1 LRLPSL
7 SPAWIALCGD
17 GDGEKITARQLQ
29 VVSMIAAELIPKI
42 ELVAPGTLLRQALN
56 EILMARFGALIVFLD
71 DIKQQEKIL
80 EGGFYIGAAFSPEK
94 VYELAKMDGAIILDE
109 SVSRILAANV
119 QLTPDASLP
128 TNETGMRHRAAERMA
143 RQTGKF
149 VLSISRRR
157 SVITLY
163 YRHFKHQLN
172 DIAYLITRIGQ
183 TIYTVEHYKENLDKL
198 VSRLDTDE
206 LENRVLL
213 AQVIE
218 LVGRCL
224 EIQGLLDE
232 IHPYLVETGIEGRLP
247 AMRLNAVGVDIDLLL
262 TLLAE
267 DYLAGPPSERET
279 RRMVETLRSGEPPDD
294 RAIADA
300 LGWPMPDG
308 IDPYDIAA
316 RPRGLRI
323 LKQIAKIPA
332 AAARNVVKRFNYLSA
347 VIQADTA
354 ALMEVEG
361 VGEKRARSIIDAI
374 NYLQSR
380 RIHP

>member
-1 LRLPSL
+1 
-7 SPAWIALCGD
+7 
-17 GDGEKITARQLQ
+17 
-29 VVSMIAAELIPKI
+29 MIAAELIPKI
-42 ELVAPGTLLRQALN
+42 KLVAPGTLLRQALD

-80 EGGFYIGAAFSPEK
+80 EGGFYIGASFSPEK

-119 QLTPDASLP
+119 QLTPDPSLP

-183 TIYTVEHYKENLDKL
+183 TIYTVEHYKENLGKL
-198 VSRLDTDE
+198 VTRLNADE
-206 LENRVLL
+206 FENRVLL

-218 LVGRCL
+218 LVSRCL
-224 EIQGLLDE
+224 EILSLLDE
-232 IHPYLVETGIEGRLP
+232 INPYVVETGIEGRLP
-247 AMRLNAVGVDIDLLL
+247 AMRLNAANEEIDTLLS
-262 TLLAE
+262 LLAE
-267 DYLAGPPSERET
+267 DYCAVTCSEQET
-279 RRMVETLRSGEPPDD
+279 HRIVETLRAIVPPDD
-294 RAIADA
+294 QKISDA

-308 IDPYDIAA
+308 IDLYDVSAQ
-316 RPRGLRI
+316 PRGLRM

-332 AAARNVVKRFNYLSA
+332 AAACKVVNRFKYLS
-347 VIQADTA
+347 VLTQADAA

-361 VGEKRARSIIDAI
+361 VGEKRARSIIEAI
-374 NYLQSR
+374 QYLQSR
-380 RIHP
+380 RMHP

>member
-1 LRLPSL
+1 
-7 SPAWIALCGD
+7 
-17 GDGEKITARQLQ
+17 
-29 VVSMIAAELIPKI
+29 MIASELIPKI
-42 ELVAPGTLLRQALN
+42 KLVAPGTLLRQALD

-71 DIKQQEKIL
+71 DIRQQEKIL
-80 EGGFYIGAAFSPEK
+80 EGGFYIGASFSPEK

-119 QLTPDASLP
+119 QLTPDPSLP

-172 DIAYLITRIGQ
+172 EIGYLVTRIGQ
-183 TIYTVEHYKENLDKL
+183 TIYTVEHYKENLGKL
-198 VSRLDTDE
+198 VSQLDGDE

-218 LVGRCL
+218 LVNRCL
-224 EIQGLLDE
+224 VILSLLDE
-232 IHPYLVETGIEGRLP
+232 IHPYVIETGIEGRLQ
-247 AMRLNAVGVDIDLLL
+247 AMRLNAVTEEIDALLN
-262 TLLAE
+262 LLAE
-267 DYLAGPPSERET
+267 DYCAHAPCEQQT
-279 RRMVETLRSGEPPDD
+279 RRIVQTLRTIVPPDD
-294 RAIADA
+294 RNIADA
-300 LGWPMPDG
+300 LGWRMPDG
-308 IDPYDIAA
+308 IDPYDVAA
-316 RPRGLRI
+316 RPRGLRM

-332 AAARNVVKRFNYLSA
+332 AAARNVVNRFKDLSA
-347 VIQADTA
+347 VARADAT

-361 VGEKRARSIIDAI
+361 VGEKRAGSIIDAI
-374 NYLQSR
+374 QCLQSR
-380 RIHP
+380 RNPP

>member
-1 LRLPSL
+1 
-7 SPAWIALCGD
+7 
-17 GDGEKITARQLQ
+17 
-29 VVSMIAAELIPKI
+29 MIAAELIPKI
-42 ELVAPGTLLRQALN
+42 KLVAPGTLLRQALD

-71 DIKQQEKIL
+71 DTKQQEKIL
-80 EGGFYIGAAFSPEK
+80 EGGFYIGASFSPEK

-119 QLTPDASLP
+119 QLTPDPSLP

-163 YRHFKHQLN
+163 YRQFKHQLN
-172 DIAYLITRIGQ
+172 DIAYLMTRIGQ
-183 TIYTVEHYKENLDKL
+183 TIYTVEHYKENLNKL
-198 VSRLDTDE
+198 VSRLDADE

-213 AQVIE
+213 AQVID
-218 LVGRCL
+218 LVSRCL
-224 EIQGLLDE
+224 DILRLLDE
-232 IHPYLVETGIEGRLP
+232 INPYVIETGIEGRLP
-247 AMRLNAVGVDIDLLL
+247 AMRLNAVSEEIDVLL

-267 DYLAGPPSERET
+267 DYCAVAPSEAET
-279 RRMVETLRSGEPPDD
+279 RRMVETLRAVAPSDD
-294 RAIADA
+294 QTIADA
-300 LGWPMPDG
+300 LGWRMPSD
-308 IDPYDIAA
+308 IDLYDVAA

-323 LKQIAKIPA
+323 LKQVAKIPA
-332 AAARNVVKRFNYLSA
+332 AAARNVVDHFQSLSA
-347 VIQADTA
+347 LARADTA

-374 NYLQSR
+374 QHLQSR
-380 RIHP
+380 HVHH

>member
-1 LRLPSL
+1 
-7 SPAWIALCGD
+7 
-17 GDGEKITARQLQ
+17 
-29 VVSMIAAELIPKI
+29 MIAAELIPKI
-42 ELVAPGTLLRQALN
+42 KLVAPGTLLRQALD

-80 EGGFYIGAAFSPEK
+80 EGGFYIGASFSPEK

-119 QLTPDASLP
+119 QLTPDSSLP

-172 DIAYLITRIGQ
+172 DIGYLITRIGQ

-198 VSRLDTDE
+198 VSRLDANE

-218 LVGRCL
+218 LVSRCL
-224 EIQGLLDE
+224 DILSLLDE
-232 IHPYLVETGIEGRLP
+232 INPYVVEIGIEGRLP
-247 AMRLNAVGVDIDLLL
+247 AMRLNAVNEDIDA
-262 TLLAE
+262 LLALLVE
-267 DYLAGPPSERET
+267 DYCAVTCFEQET
-279 RRMVETLRSGEPPDD
+279 RRIIEAL
-294 RAIADA
+294 RAIVPPEDQKISEA
-300 LGWPMPDG
+300 LGWRMPDG
-308 IDPYDIAA
+308 IDLYDIAA
-316 RPRGLRI
+316 QPRGLRL

-332 AAARNVVKRFNYLSA
+332 TAARNVVSRFKYLS
-347 VIQADTA
+347 VLTQADAA

-374 NYLQSR
+374 QYLQSR